1 MGTGGDTSDP
11 PMRATGGG
19 EVPSGS
25 DGADRPTEEHLPSG
39 EASTQLA
46 PEEVAL
52 LAAFDRLRPQGNLQW
67 CFDDA
72 MRRLDR
78 PDHDSASG
86 ALPWPGLPD
95 DFWERGR
102 SARVGRRFM
111 GEVTGALAELL
122 AADARAA
129 ADAAVTSLHGDRFI
143 AAWDALRFLA
153 ARVDALEDRLDPIG
167 VAAADVDLDLPDTS
181 AWTEQ
186 LAEWLGEGLVVVGP
200 LVVGEARDARLVEI
214 AARTG
219 RSVCAVEPRGAVV
232 WGTLA
237 GDDRPA
243 AAFVMAEVGDY
254 LATLDDASV
263 AGVVVAGSVDRIGL
277 VEKVALA
284 GHALRVTRAG
294 GRVVVFATDQTVWDR
309 QLAPPARDLLAG
321 RPLHPETWSLLLA
334 RLGADFVTWHRPPK
348 KGAPHAIVAE
358 VGE

>member
-1 MGTGGDTSDP
+1 MGTGGDASDP
-11 PMRATGGG
+11 PMRATGGA

-153 ARVDALEDRLDPIG
+153 TRVDALEDRLDPIG

-186 LAEWLGEGLVVVGP
+186 LAEWLGEGLVSRGPSRGGRGPRRPVG
-200 LVVGEARDARLVEI
+200 
-214 AARTG
+214 
-219 RSVCAVEPRGAVV
+219 
-232 WGTLA
+232 
-237 GDDRPA
+237 GDRRPDRPLGLRGRA
-243 AAFVMAEVGDY
+243 PGRGGVGNPGWRR
-254 LATLDDASV
+254 S
-263 AGVVVAGSVDRIGL
+263 
-277 VEKVALA
+277 
-284 GHALRVTRAG
+284 
-294 GRVVVFATDQTVWDR
+294 
-309 QLAPPARDLLAG
+309 AG
-321 RPLHPETWSLLLA
+321 R
-334 RLGADFVTWHRPPK
+334 RLRHGR
-348 KGAPHAIVAE
+348 GR
-358 VGE
+358 